1 MPRQGGLHEL
11 GGVRPRRDFPWAA
24 NPWKLP
30 TLSLAISRCHHAG
43 ALELHFFGVREL
55 DVERSRMKMPIEI
68 MPVHVNLEGD
78 VQRVLILPKMIFK
91 LTIFVKACIIEDSSF
106 DASRDSF

>member
-1 MPRQGGLHEL
+1 MQEL
-11 GGVRPRRDFPWAA
+11 L
-24 NPWKLP
+24 NPV
-30 TLSLAISRCHHAG
+30 S
-43 ALELHFFGVREL
+43 GVREW

-106 DASRDSF
+106 DASRDKRCLPDQSI

>member
-1 MPRQGGLHEL
+1 MNSVEFDLVEFF
-11 GGVRPRRDFPWAA
+11 VRRH
-24 NPWKLP
+24 LP
-30 TLSLAISRCHHAG
+30 GIC
-43 ALELHFFGVREL
+43 LHFHGRFPVAIMQELLNSIFGVREL

-91 LTIFVKACIIEDSSF
+91 LTGLDS
-106 DASRDSF
+106 